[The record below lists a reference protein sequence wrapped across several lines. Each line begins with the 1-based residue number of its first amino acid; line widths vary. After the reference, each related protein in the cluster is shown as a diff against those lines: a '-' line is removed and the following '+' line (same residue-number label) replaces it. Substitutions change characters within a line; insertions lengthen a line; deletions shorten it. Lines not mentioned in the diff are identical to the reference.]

1 MCLCPLLHGFPVGR
15 SRSICETCCG
25 KVSVKAIHARCLNVG
40 QLAFLQ
46 CQTNKKTVVLGI
58 THTYLS
64 PGSKQLRP
72 LGRFDQIRIID
83 KEKRFAV
90 RTVKSR
96 VITISIHYILN
107 ILPHR
112 LRAASIKRLYMKA
125 HLCPYFC
132 SLIQQER
139 HTLVAIIAFSPPSDR
154 QYADIRFYMHPD
166 MFPDDFR
173 IIAAVR
179 SEFRIKITGDVIIKS
194 GYGTDISR
202 MSRSKGYRVHP
213 VLHFS
218 IH

>member
-1 MCLCPLLHGFPVGR
+1 M
-15 SRSICETCCG
+15 
-25 KVSVKAIHARCLNVG
+25 
-40 QLAFLQ
+40 
-46 CQTNKKTVVLGI
+46 
-58 THTYLS
+58 
-64 PGSKQLRP
+64 
-72 LGRFDQIRIID
+72 
-83 KEKRFAV
+83 

-96 VITISIHYILN
+96 MITISIHYILN
-107 ILPHR
+107 ILPYR

-194 GYGTDISR
+194 GYGTSISR